1 MHFNATVTGYF
12 TLPHKLFTSTLPLGI
27 YLGDFGSSLFF
38 IVSGASLALTVP
50 AEQNPAQF
58 YKRRARAVY
67 PLFWL
72 AWFVVFSYRFVAH
85 PGSFGGARTVTL
97 VLTLLGLDN
106 FAVAAG
112 WVGTDF
118 ACVGEWFLGSI
129 LFLYLLFPLLQRG
142 LRKRPWLT
150 WALTLAVCIP
160 VHLLGWD
167 ARLVAVHIPEFLFGM
182 TFLTL
187 AGRTRYIL
195 APLLLAGAVLA
206 QPWDGKIT
214 SALAGA
220 GVFILLAL
228 AAPLLDR
235 PWPRAV
241 GAQLAKISYAVF
253 LVHHV
258 LIQELAAH
266 FDLAVLSRRDTA
278 FLFVVYLAATFAA
291 AHALLWLQR
300 TLRTGLADVFQV
312 VFRIAHFAE
321 GGDAVGRN
329 LAHFTHKLSKVIGD
343 KAVIVSEVFWTHL
356 WNFPAGDI
364 AMHSVKESTIN
375 QSIWERLNQ
384 VGCLQQIIHALVNIA
399 DEYHRGI
406 RLDCFLTSCKG
417 T

>member
-38 IVSGASLALTVP
+38 IVSGASLELTVP

-195 APLLLAGAVLA
+195 APLL
-206 QPWDGKIT
+206 
-214 SALAGA
+214 
-220 GVFILLAL
+220 
-228 AAPLLDR
+228 DR

-278 FLFVVYLAATFAA
+278 FLFVVYLATTFAA

-300 TLRTGLADVFQV
+300 TLRTGLA
-312 VFRIAHFAE
+312 
-321 GGDAVGRN
+321 
-329 LAHFTHKLSKVIGD
+329 
-343 KAVIVSEVFWTHL
+343 
-356 WNFPAGDI
+356 
-364 AMHSVKESTIN
+364 
-375 QSIWERLNQ
+375 
-384 VGCLQQIIHALVNIA
+384 ALRPPI
-399 DEYHRGI
+399 
-406 RLDCFLTSCKG
+406 
-417 T
+417 

>member
-1 MHFNATVTGYF
+1 MFYLDLVRAAALICILIVHFNATVTGYF

-182 TFLTL
+182 TFLML

-195 APLLLAGAVLA
+195 
-206 QPWDGKIT
+206 
-214 SALAGA
+214 
-220 GVFILLAL
+220 
-228 AAPLLDR
+228 APLLDR

-241 GAQLAKISYAVF
+241 GAQLAKTSYAVF

-300 TLRTGLADVFQV
+300 TMRTGLA
-312 VFRIAHFAE
+312 A
-321 GGDAVGRN
+321 
-329 LAHFTHKLSKVIGD
+329 LC
-343 KAVIVSEVFWTHL
+343 
-356 WNFPAGDI
+356 P
-364 AMHSVKESTIN
+364 
-375 QSIWERLNQ
+375 
-384 VGCLQQIIHALVNIA
+384 QI
-399 DEYHRGI
+399 
-406 RLDCFLTSCKG
+406 
-417 T
+417 

>member
-195 APLLLAGAVLA
+195 APLL
-206 QPWDGKIT
+206 
-214 SALAGA
+214 
-220 GVFILLAL
+220 
-228 AAPLLDR
+228 DR

-266 FDLAVLSRRDTA
+266 FDLAMLSRRDTA

-300 TLRTGLADVFQV
+300 TLRTGLAAL
-312 VFRIAHFAE
+312 R
-321 GGDAVGRN
+321 
-329 LAHFTHKLSKVIGD
+329 
-343 KAVIVSEVFWTHL
+343 
-356 WNFPAGDI
+356 P
-364 AMHSVKESTIN
+364 
-375 QSIWERLNQ
+375 
-384 VGCLQQIIHALVNIA
+384 QI
-399 DEYHRGI
+399 
-406 RLDCFLTSCKG
+406 
-417 T
+417 

>member
-1 MHFNATVTGYF
+1 MFYLDLVRAAALICILIVHFNATVTGYF

-160 VHLLGWD
+160 VHLLSWD

-182 TFLTL
+182 TFLML
-187 AGRTRYIL
+187 AGRTRR
-195 APLLLAGAVLA
+195 AGRCRGVH
-206 QPWDGKIT
+206 P
-214 SALAGA
+214 AGA
-220 GVFILLAL
+220 GGPAAGPPVAPRGGRTACQNILRRVPCASRSDPGAGRAL
-228 AAPLLDR
+228 
-235 PWPRAV
+235 
-241 GAQLAKISYAVF
+241 
-253 LVHHV
+253 
-258 LIQELAAH
+258 
-266 FDLAVLSRRDTA
+266 
-278 FLFVVYLAATFAA
+278 
-291 AHALLWLQR
+291 
-300 TLRTGLADVFQV
+300 
-312 VFRIAHFAE
+312 
-321 GGDAVGRN
+321 
-329 LAHFTHKLSKVIGD
+329 
-343 KAVIVSEVFWTHL
+343 
-356 WNFPAGDI
+356 
-364 AMHSVKESTIN
+364 
-375 QSIWERLNQ
+375 
-384 VGCLQQIIHALVNIA
+384 
-399 DEYHRGI
+399 
-406 RLDCFLTSCKG
+406 
-417 T
+417 

>member
-50 AEQNPAQF
+50 AEQSPAQF

-160 VHLLGWD
+160 VHLLSWD

-182 TFLTL
+182 TFLML

-195 APLLLAGAVLA
+195 
-206 QPWDGKIT
+206 
-214 SALAGA
+214 
-220 GVFILLAL
+220 
-228 AAPLLDR
+228 APLLDR

-241 GAQLAKISYAVF
+241 GAQLAKTSYAVF

-300 TLRTGLADVFQV
+300 TMRTGLA
-312 VFRIAHFAE
+312 
-321 GGDAVGRN
+321 
-329 LAHFTHKLSKVIGD
+329 
-343 KAVIVSEVFWTHL
+343 
-356 WNFPAGDI
+356 
-364 AMHSVKESTIN
+364 
-375 QSIWERLNQ
+375 
-384 VGCLQQIIHALVNIA
+384 ALCPPI
-399 DEYHRGI
+399 
-406 RLDCFLTSCKG
+406 
-417 T
+417 

>member
-142 LRKRPWLT
+142 AAQK
-150 WALTLAVCIP
+150 AVAD
-160 VHLLGWD
+160 LGAD
-167 ARLVAVHIPEFLFGM
+167 AGGLHPG
-182 TFLTL
+182 
-187 AGRTRYIL
+187 
-195 APLLLAGAVLA
+195 
-206 QPWDGKIT
+206 
-214 SALAGA
+214 ALAGLGRA
-220 GVFILLAL
+220 ACGRAYPGISVRHDVFNA
-228 AAPLLDR
+228 
-235 PWPRAV
+235 
-241 GAQLAKISYAVF
+241 
-253 LVHHV
+253 
-258 LIQELAAH
+258 
-266 FDLAVLSRRDTA
+266 RRTHT
-278 FLFVVYLAATFAA
+278 VYFGSAA
-291 AHALLWLQR
+291 AGGGRAGTAL
-300 TLRTGLADVFQV
+300 
-312 VFRIAHFAE
+312 
-321 GGDAVGRN
+321 GR
-329 LAHFTHKLSKVIGD
+329 
-343 KAVIVSEVFWTHL
+343 
-356 WNFPAGDI
+356 
-364 AMHSVKESTIN
+364 
-375 QSIWERLNQ
+375 
-384 VGCLQQIIHALVNIA
+384 
-399 DEYHRGI
+399 
-406 RLDCFLTSCKG
+406 
-417 T
+417 

>member
-150 WALTLAVCIP
+150 WVLTLAVCIP

-195 APLLLAGAVLA
+195 
-206 QPWDGKIT
+206 
-214 SALAGA
+214 
-220 GVFILLAL
+220 
-228 AAPLLDR
+228 APLLDR

-300 TLRTGLADVFQV
+300 TLRTGLA
-312 VFRIAHFAE
+312 
-321 GGDAVGRN
+321 
-329 LAHFTHKLSKVIGD
+329 
-343 KAVIVSEVFWTHL
+343 
-356 WNFPAGDI
+356 
-364 AMHSVKESTIN
+364 
-375 QSIWERLNQ
+375 
-384 VGCLQQIIHALVNIA
+384 ALRSPI
-399 DEYHRGI
+399 
-406 RLDCFLTSCKG
+406 
-417 T
+417 

>member
-85 PGSFGGARTVTL
+85 SGSFGGARTVTL

-150 WALTLAVCIP
+150 WA
-160 VHLLGWD
+160 
-167 ARLVAVHIPEFLFGM
+167 
-182 TFLTL
+182 
-187 AGRTRYIL
+187 
-195 APLLLAGAVLA
+195 
-206 QPWDGKIT
+206 
-214 SALAGA
+214 
-220 GVFILLAL
+220 LAL

-300 TLRTGLADVFQV
+300 TLRTGLA
-312 VFRIAHFAE
+312 A
-321 GGDAVGRN
+321 
-329 LAHFTHKLSKVIGD
+329 LC
-343 KAVIVSEVFWTHL
+343 
-356 WNFPAGDI
+356 P
-364 AMHSVKESTIN
+364 
-375 QSIWERLNQ
+375 
-384 VGCLQQIIHALVNIA
+384 QI
-399 DEYHRGI
+399 
-406 RLDCFLTSCKG
+406 
-417 T
+417 

>member
-118 ACVGEWFLGSI
+118 ACVGEWLLGSI
-129 LFLYLLFPLLQRG
+129 LFLYLLFPLL
-142 LRKRPWLT
+142 
-150 WALTLAVCIP
+150 
-160 VHLLGWD
+160 
-167 ARLVAVHIPEFLFGM
+167 
-182 TFLTL
+182 
-187 AGRTRYIL
+187 
-195 APLLLAGAVLA
+195 LAGAVLA
-206 QPWDGKIT
+206 QSWDGKIT
-214 SALAGA
+214 CALAGA

-300 TLRTGLADVFQV
+300 TLRTGLA
-312 VFRIAHFAE
+312 A
-321 GGDAVGRN
+321 
-329 LAHFTHKLSKVIGD
+329 LC
-343 KAVIVSEVFWTHL
+343 
-356 WNFPAGDI
+356 P
-364 AMHSVKESTIN
+364 
-375 QSIWERLNQ
+375 
-384 VGCLQQIIHALVNIA
+384 QI
-399 DEYHRGI
+399 
-406 RLDCFLTSCKG
+406 
-417 T
+417 

>member
-142 LRKRPWLT
+142 LRKKPWLT

-195 APLLLAGAVLA
+195 
-206 QPWDGKIT
+206 
-214 SALAGA
+214 
-220 GVFILLAL
+220 
-228 AAPLLDR
+228 APLLDR

-300 TLRTGLADVFQV
+300 TLRTGLA
-312 VFRIAHFAE
+312 A
-321 GGDAVGRN
+321 
-329 LAHFTHKLSKVIGD
+329 LC
-343 KAVIVSEVFWTHL
+343 
-356 WNFPAGDI
+356 P
-364 AMHSVKESTIN
+364 
-375 QSIWERLNQ
+375 
-384 VGCLQQIIHALVNIA
+384 QI
-399 DEYHRGI
+399 
-406 RLDCFLTSCKG
+406 
-417 T
+417 

>member
-142 LRKRPWLT
+142 LRKRPWPT
-150 WALTLAVCIP
+150 IWPPQGGRA
-160 VHLLGWD
+160 GWSR
-167 ARLVAVHIPEFLFGM
+167 ANSRAPAMWCG
-182 TFLTL
+182 TF
-187 AGRTRYIL
+187 
-195 APLLLAGAVLA
+195 P
-206 QPWDGKIT
+206 
-214 SALAGA
+214 
-220 GVFILLAL
+220 
-228 AAPLLDR
+228 
-235 PWPRAV
+235 
-241 GAQLAKISYAVF
+241 
-253 LVHHV
+253 
-258 LIQELAAH
+258 
-266 FDLAVLSRRDTA
+266 SRSR
-278 FLFVVYLAATFAA
+278 
-291 AHALLWLQR
+291 
-300 TLRTGLADVFQV
+300 
-312 VFRIAHFAE
+312 
-321 GGDAVGRN
+321 
-329 LAHFTHKLSKVIGD
+329 
-343 KAVIVSEVFWTHL
+343 
-356 WNFPAGDI
+356 
-364 AMHSVKESTIN
+364 
-375 QSIWERLNQ
+375 
-384 VGCLQQIIHALVNIA
+384 
-399 DEYHRGI
+399 
-406 RLDCFLTSCKG
+406 SCQF
-417 T
+417 

>member
-195 APLLLAGAVLA
+195 APLL
-206 QPWDGKIT
+206 
-214 SALAGA
+214 
-220 GVFILLAL
+220 
-228 AAPLLDR
+228 DR

-258 LIQELAAH
+258 LIQELAAY

-291 AHALLWLQR
+291 AHALFWLQR
-300 TLRTGLADVFQV
+300 TLRTGLA
-312 VFRIAHFAE
+312 
-321 GGDAVGRN
+321 
-329 LAHFTHKLSKVIGD
+329 
-343 KAVIVSEVFWTHL
+343 
-356 WNFPAGDI
+356 
-364 AMHSVKESTIN
+364 
-375 QSIWERLNQ
+375 
-384 VGCLQQIIHALVNIA
+384 ALCPPI
-399 DEYHRGI
+399 
-406 RLDCFLTSCKG
+406 
-417 T
+417 

>member
-85 PGSFGGARTVTL
+85 PGSFSGARTVTL

-167 ARLVAVHIPEFLFGM
+167 VRLVAVHIPEFLFGM

-187 AGRTRYIL
+187 AGRTRCIL
-195 APLLLAGAVLA
+195 
-206 QPWDGKIT
+206 
-214 SALAGA
+214 
-220 GVFILLAL
+220 
-228 AAPLLDR
+228 APLLDR

-300 TLRTGLADVFQV
+300 TLRTGLA
-312 VFRIAHFAE
+312 A
-321 GGDAVGRN
+321 
-329 LAHFTHKLSKVIGD
+329 LC
-343 KAVIVSEVFWTHL
+343 
-356 WNFPAGDI
+356 P
-364 AMHSVKESTIN
+364 
-375 QSIWERLNQ
+375 
-384 VGCLQQIIHALVNIA
+384 QI
-399 DEYHRGI
+399 
-406 RLDCFLTSCKG
+406 
-417 T
+417 